1 MPPLHRNRDFVLLG
15 VGQGVSRLGDG
26 LYAAAVV
33 WTAWELTLTP
43 GQVGLVALAAGLP
56 TFLAGLVGSSYAD
69 RYDRRRLMIGSDA
82 ARALLLVPIPL
93 LLHAGDLNAG
103 GLAVLAALVGMAGG
117 PFAPARNALVPAV
130 VGEQSLLQAN
140 ALLQVSFRSAYFVG
154 PLLFAPAQALV
165 GLSGVFIVDIATFA
179 CSALTLVLMRLRQTR
194 PDEERMGLVADLLG
208 GLRALRAAPEVAL
221 VIATFTLAILA
232 ASGFL
237 TVGVATLV
245 GTKLDAGGGAYGL
258 LLGVA
263 GIAEIVGA
271 LVLARIRLPNL
282 ARTAVLAW
290 ALLGVFRLPLGLVTS
305 VTAAAALLAAT
316 GFASAITDIPVIAL
330 VQQRIPDRHLA
341 KALGLWE
348 AGIGAGLALA
358 PPLAGFILD
367 RAGLE
372 WGFAIS
378 GALLIG
384 IGGLATVALARI
396 DRPVDTRSQ
405 VR

>member
-1 MPPLHRNRDFVLLG
+1 VPLYHNRDFMLLA

-26 LYAAAVV
+26 LYAAALV

-56 TFLAGLVGSSYAD
+56 TFVAGVIGSSYAD
-69 RYDRRRLMIGSDA
+69 RYDRRGLMIGSDA
-82 ARALLLVPIPL
+82 ARALLLTPIPL
-93 LLHAGDLNAG
+93 LLHAHRLDAT
-103 GLAVLAALVGMAGG
+103 GLAALAALVGIAGG

-130 VGEQSLLQAN
+130 AGEQSLLQAN

-165 GLSGVFIVDIATFA
+165 GLSGVFVLDIATFV
-179 CSALTLVLMRLRQTR
+179 CSALTLLLMRLRQVR
-194 PDEERMGLVADLLG
+194 PEGSATNLVTDLREGLE
-208 GLRALRAAPEVAL
+208 ALRAAPDVAL
-221 VIATFTLAILA
+221 VIATFALAILA

-258 LLGVA
+258 LLGIA
-263 GIAEIVGA
+263 GIAEVAGA
-271 LVLARIRLPNL
+271 LVLARVRLPDL

-290 ALLGVFRLPLGLVTS
+290 VLLGLFRLPLGLVTS
-305 VTAAAALLAAT
+305 LPAAAALLAAT
-316 GFASAITDIPVIAL
+316 GLASAITDIPVIAL
-330 VQQRIPDRHLA
+330 VQQRIADRHLA

-358 PPLAGFILD
+358 PPLAGLVLD
-367 RAGLE
+367 QAGVE

-378 GALLIG
+378 GVLLIG
-384 IGGLATVALARI
+384 IGAVAAAVLERI
-396 DRPVDTRSQ
+396 R
-405 VR
+405 

>member
-1 MPPLHRNRDFVLLG
+1 
-15 VGQGVSRLGDG
+15 
-26 LYAAAVV
+26 
-33 WTAWELTLTP
+33 
-43 GQVGLVALAAGLP
+43 
-56 TFLAGLVGSSYAD
+56 
-69 RYDRRRLMIGSDA
+69 
-82 ARALLLVPIPL
+82 
-93 LLHAGDLNAG
+93 
-103 GLAVLAALVGMAGG
+103 
-117 PFAPARNALVPAV
+117 
-130 VGEQSLLQAN
+130 
-140 ALLQVSFRSAYFVG
+140 
-154 PLLFAPAQALV
+154 
-165 GLSGVFIVDIATFA
+165 
-179 CSALTLVLMRLRQTR
+179 
-194 PDEERMGLVADLLG
+194 
-208 GLRALRAAPEVAL
+208 
-221 VIATFTLAILA
+221 
-232 ASGFL
+232 
-237 TVGVATLV
+237 
-245 GTKLDAGGGAYGL
+245 
-258 LLGVA
+258 
-263 GIAEIVGA
+263 
-271 LVLARIRLPNL
+271 
-282 ARTAVLAW
+282 
-290 ALLGVFRLPLGLVTS
+290 

>member
-1 MPPLHRNRDFVLLG
+1 VPALHRNRNFVLLA
-15 VGQGVSRLGDG
+15 VGQGVSRMGDG
-26 LYAAAVV
+26 LYAAALI

-56 TFLAGLVGSSYAD
+56 TFVAGVVGSSYAD
-69 RYDRRRLMIGSDA
+69 RYDRRRLMIGSDVS
-82 ARALLLVPIPL
+82 RAVLLVPILL
-93 LLHAGDLNAG
+93 LLHTGRLDAVS
-103 GLAVLAALVGMAGG
+103 LALLAAIVGIAGG

-130 VGEQSLLQAN
+130 VGQESLLQAN

-165 GLSGVFIVDIATFA
+165 GLTGVFTLDIVTFV
-179 CSALTLVLMRLRQTR
+179 CSALTLALMRLQPMRWERAR
-194 PDEERMGLVADLLG
+194 PGLIADLRE
-208 GLRALRAAPEVAL
+208 GLDVLRAAPDVAV

-258 LLGVA
+258 LLGIAGVAEVA
-263 GIAEIVGA
+263 GA
-271 LVLARIRLPNL
+271 LALARIRLPDL

-290 ALLGVFRLPLGLVTS
+290 VLLGLFRLPLGLVTS
-305 VTAAAALLAAT
+305 LGAAGALLAAT

-348 AGIGAGLALA
+348 AGIGAGVAMS
-358 PPLAGFILD
+358 PPVAGFILQ
-367 RAGLE
+367 RAGVE

-378 GALLIG
+378 GVSLIG
-384 IGGLATVALARI
+384 IGLIAAAVLRRAMPRAVG
-396 DRPVDTRSQ
+396 
-405 VR
+405 